1 MPAYR
6 APIPPP
12 VAEAIAADP
21 AGQVPFADV
30 AAHFGCPTRRL
41 APGPAVTV
49 TTPSSGAGG

>member
-1 MPAYR
+1 M
-6 APIPPP
+6 
-12 VAEAIAADP
+12 AEAIAADP